1 MFCVGIYLYQKQG
14 NTNTERSG
22 SMTKKARLAR
32 VQAEHMA
39 EVRKEIEKIDVE
51 RLARVLHNSMT
62 QRELEKAIANWNK

>member
-1 MFCVGIYLYQKQG
+1 
-14 NTNTERSG
+14 
-22 SMTKKARLAR
+22 MTKKARLAR

-51 RLARVLHNSMT
+51 RLARALHNSMT